1 MTSKWMDLAFKVLS
15 ILVIPLVIWGV
26 KLEVGNAVQNE
37 KIVSLEAKVVANGSL
52 QNDLAALAVTQ
63 GRMEEKTDAIKER
76 LDEIRS
82 DLYRSLP
89 PKP

>member
-26 KLEVGNAVQNE
+26 KLEVGNAIQNE